1 MQANLFQNNTSLWN
15 TQKTNNKIKT
25 NVCLKHKN
33 YVPPYINQVS
43 LVAVVSENVKVMDHD
58 AK

>member
-1 MQANLFQNNTSLWN
+1 ME

-43 LVAVVSENVKVMDHD
+43 LVVSGFRKCKSDGS
-58 AK
+58 